1 MNRKS
6 FLILLGLLAVL
17 GGAGL
22 ADLVEMGVG
31 RDAGL
36 AEVAE
41 LARGKAAF
49 LLGTEGDLKCGLKQV
64 QV

>member
-22 ADLVEMGVG
+22 ALFWNDLSAW
-31 RDAGL
+31 R
-36 AEVAE
+36 
-41 LARGKAAF
+41 
-49 LLGTEGDLKCGLKQV
+49 
-64 QV
+64 